1 MKPKKPKS
9 RSFSA
14 NKHASAGAHSSCHE
28 PADGAKNAA
37 LDAELCSA
45 REPMARLQSA
55 ASNARTRSV
64 HELIDR
70 LQPAAKARLTTGRAL
85 QAGLHSR
92 AVNAA
97 YAKRRKA
104 AAAAEKARKKAALA
118 DAVEAASHPE
128 KYGLNTVGGRTLTKH
143 EAWWAKYG
151 PIAEEI
157 YEKRE
162 ERIARRAYRL
172 NMLAER
178 FGDICEMTE
187 GRAVAWRRAPG
198 DHLCERAFLMFINDP
213 GHAAYCS
220 FMEHSSKHLAR
231 MKAAVRRP
239 YYYEAERARRRELA
253 AARRK
258 ITRRYTDNSCPT
270 REQILAGWL
279 NRRKSHAD
287 AIRFGSLIEDLECYI
302 DNSLM
307 RTDDG
312 VIYGRNSGI
321 KGWLQENIPALYL
334 KYSTIM
340 RYKAAAKKLKQITL
354 LRDPTPIAAVV
365 GDPAE
370 AKCDY
375 GADEIA
381 EKGESSCLVRENGV
395 EKGLGEGDG
404 RGEGKCEGE
413 GIGARRMGIKVP
425 EVEVV
430 RARAIWEEVV
440 KGIGPS
446 ATALMER
453 IDDLCDPER
462 IEDTNMLE
470 EMREKYRNEITVR
483 TKSSW
488 WRKLLQVSG

>member
-1 MKPKKPKS
+1 M
-9 RSFSA
+9 
-14 NKHASAGAHSSCHE
+14 
-28 PADGAKNAA
+28 
-37 LDAELCSA
+37 DAELRSA

-55 ASNARTRSV
+55 ASNARARSV

-70 LQPAAKARLTTGRAL
+70 LLPTAKARLTTGRAL

-104 AAAAEKARKKAALA
+104 AAAAEKARQKAALA

-151 PIAEEI
+151 PIAEDI
-157 YEKRE
+157 YKKRE

-187 GRAVAWRRAPG
+187 GRAVAWRNDPAG
-198 DHLCERAFLMFINDP
+198 HLCERAFLMFINNP

-231 MKAAVRRP
+231 MKASVRRP

-365 GDPAE
+365 RDPAE

-381 EKGESSCLVRENGV
+381 VKGEASCLVRENDV
-395 EKGLGEGDG
+395 EKGLGEGEG
-404 RGEGKCEGE
+404 RGEGRGEEKGEEKGE
-413 GIGARRMGIKVP
+413 GIGARRRMGIKVP

-440 KGIGPS
+440 KGTAPS

-462 IEDTNMLE
+462 IEDANMLE

-488 WRKLLQVSG
+488 WRKLLQVSRGGDAIAPRGVSPLFSWPK

>member
-1 MKPKKPKS
+1 
-9 RSFSA
+9 
-14 NKHASAGAHSSCHE
+14 
-28 PADGAKNAA
+28 
-37 LDAELCSA
+37 
-45 REPMARLQSA
+45 MARLQSA

-128 KYGLNTVGGRTLTKH
+128 NYGLNTVGGRTLTKH

-307 RTDDG
+307 RTDGG

-395 EKGLGEGDG
+395 EKGLGEG
-404 RGEGKCEGE
+404 EGKCEGE

-440 KGIGPS
+440 KGIAPS

-462 IEDTNMLE
+462 IEDANMLE
-470 EMREKYRNEITVR
+470 EMREKYRNAITVR

>member
-1 MKPKKPKS
+1 
-9 RSFSA
+9 
-14 NKHASAGAHSSCHE
+14 
-28 PADGAKNAA
+28 
-37 LDAELCSA
+37 
-45 REPMARLQSA
+45 MARLQSA

-220 FMEHSSKHLAR
+220 FIEHSSKHLAR

-312 VIYGRNSGI
+312 VIFGRNSGI

-365 GDPAE
+365 PESAE
-370 AKCDY
+370 TKCDY

-381 EKGESSCLVRENGV
+381 EKGESSCLVRENDV
-395 EKGLGEGDG
+395 EKGLGEGK
-404 RGEGKCEGE
+404 GKGEGE

-462 IEDTNMLE
+462 IEDANMLE

>member
-1 MKPKKPKS
+1 MKLKKPKS
-9 RSFSA
+9 RSVSA
-14 NKHASAGAHSSCHE
+14 NKRASIAAFLDGDSSAH
-28 PADGAKNAA
+28 
-37 LDAELCSA
+37 
-45 REPMARLQSA
+45 
-55 ASNARTRSV
+55 
-64 HELIDR
+64 
-70 LQPAAKARLTTGRAL
+70 KARLTTGRAL
-85 QAGLHSR
+85 QAGIISR
-92 AVNAA
+92 ATNQA
-97 YAKRRKA
+97 YAKRQKA
-104 AAAAEKARKKAALA
+104 AAAQEKARKKAALA

-128 KYGLNTVGGRTLTKH
+128 KYGLNTVGDRTLTKH

-187 GRAVAWRRAPG
+187 GRAVAWRRASG
-198 DHLCERAFLMFINDP
+198 DHLCERAFLMFINNP

-220 FMEHSSKHLAR
+220 FMECSSKSLAR
-231 MKAAVRRP
+231 MKASVRRP

-253 AARRK
+253 AQRRK
-258 ITRRYTDNSCPT
+258 ITRRYTDNACPT

-354 LRDPTPIAAVV
+354 LRDPTPIAVV
-365 GDPAE
+365 VPESAE
-370 AKCDY
+370 PKCDY

-381 EKGESSCLVRENGV
+381 VKGESSCLVCENGV
-395 EKGLGEGDG
+395 EKGLGEDEVGGEGEGNDEVK
-404 RGEGKCEGE
+404 GEGK
-413 GIGARRMGIKVP
+413 GARRRKGIKVP

-462 IEDTNMLE
+462 IEDANMLE

-483 TKSSW
+483 TKTSW
-488 WRKLLQVSG
+488 WRKMMRVSG

>member
-1 MKPKKPKS
+1 
-9 RSFSA
+9 
-14 NKHASAGAHSSCHE
+14 
-28 PADGAKNAA
+28 
-37 LDAELCSA
+37 
-45 REPMARLQSA
+45 
-55 ASNARTRSV
+55 
-64 HELIDR
+64 
-70 LQPAAKARLTTGRAL
+70 
-85 QAGLHSR
+85 
-92 AVNAA
+92 
-97 YAKRRKA
+97 
-104 AAAAEKARKKAALA
+104 
-118 DAVEAASHPE
+118 
-128 KYGLNTVGGRTLTKH
+128 
-143 EAWWAKYG
+143 
-151 PIAEEI
+151 
-157 YEKRE
+157 
-162 ERIARRAYRL
+162 
-172 NMLAER
+172 
-178 FGDICEMTE
+178 
-187 GRAVAWRRAPG
+187 
-198 DHLCERAFLMFINDP
+198 MFINDP

-279 NRRKSHAD
+279 NRRKSHVD

-365 GDPAE
+365 PESAE
-370 AKCDY
+370 TKCDY

-381 EKGESSCLVRENGV
+381 EKGESSCLVRENDV

-404 RGEGKCEGE
+404 RGEGKGEGEGRGEEKDDGRGE
-413 GIGARRMGIKVP
+413 GIGARMGKRIKVP

-430 RARAIWEEVV
+430 RARAIWEEAV

-446 ATALMER
+446 VTALMER

-462 IEDTNMLE
+462 IEDANMLE

>member
-1 MKPKKPKS
+1 MDGDS
-9 RSFSA
+9 SA
-14 NKHASAGAHSSCHE
+14 H
-28 PADGAKNAA
+28 
-37 LDAELCSA
+37 
-45 REPMARLQSA
+45 
-55 ASNARTRSV
+55 
-64 HELIDR
+64 
-70 LQPAAKARLTTGRAL
+70 KARLTTGRAL
-85 QAGLHSR
+85 QAGIISR
-92 AVNAA
+92 ATNQA
-97 YAKRRKA
+97 YAKRQKA
-104 AAAAEKARKKAALA
+104 AAAQEKARKKAALA

-198 DHLCERAFLMFINDP
+198 DHLCERAFLMFINNP

-220 FMEHSSKHLAR
+220 FMERSSQSLAR
-231 MKAAVRRP
+231 MKASVRRP
-239 YYYEAERARRRELA
+239 YYYEAENARRSELA
-253 AARRK
+253 AQRRK
-258 ITRRYTDNSCPT
+258 ITRRYTDNACPT

-354 LRDPTPIAAVV
+354 LRDPTPIAVV
-365 GDPAE
+365 VPESAE
-370 AKCDY
+370 PKCDY

-381 EKGESSCLVRENGV
+381 VKGESSCLVCENGV
-395 EKGLGEGDG
+395 EKGLGEGKG
-404 RGEGKCEGE
+404 EVEGKGEGEGEVEGGVGGEGEGNGEVKGEGK
-413 GIGARRMGIKVP
+413 GARKGIKVP
-425 EVEVV
+425 DVEVV

-462 IEDTNMLE
+462 IEDANMLE

-483 TKSSW
+483 TKTSW
-488 WRKLLQVSG
+488 WRKMMRVSG

>member
-1 MKPKKPKS
+1 MAHLQP
-9 RSFSA
+9 
-14 NKHASAGAHSSCHE
+14 AG
-28 PADGAKNAA
+28 
-37 LDAELCSA
+37 
-45 REPMARLQSA
+45 
-55 ASNARTRSV
+55 SNARARSV

-70 LQPAAKARLTTGRAL
+70 LQPAAGSSRLTTGRAL

-187 GRAVAWRRAPG
+187 GRAVAWRSDPTG
-198 DHLCERAFLMFINDP
+198 HLCERAFLMFINDP

-381 EKGESSCLVRENGV
+381 EKGGSFCLVRENGV

-404 RGEGKCEGE
+404 RGEGK
-413 GIGARRMGIKVP
+413 GARMGKRIKVP

-462 IEDTNMLE
+462 IEDANMLE

>member
-1 MKPKKPKS
+1 MKLKKPKS
-9 RSFSA
+9 RSFSV
-14 NKHASAGAHSSCHE
+14 NKRAFISAILDGDSSAH
-28 PADGAKNAA
+28 
-37 LDAELCSA
+37 
-45 REPMARLQSA
+45 
-55 ASNARTRSV
+55 
-64 HELIDR
+64 
-70 LQPAAKARLTTGRAL
+70 KARLTTGRAL
-85 QAGLHSR
+85 QAGIISR
-92 AVNAA
+92 VTNQA
-97 YAKRRKA
+97 YAKRQKA
-104 AAAAEKARKKAALA
+104 AAAQEKARKKAALA

-198 DHLCERAFLMFINDP
+198 DHLCERAFLMFINNP

-220 FMEHSSKHLAR
+220 FMERSSQSLAR
-231 MKAAVRRP
+231 MKASVRRP
-239 YYYEAERARRRELA
+239 YYYEAENARRRELA
-253 AARRK
+253 AQRRK
-258 ITRRYTDNSCPT
+258 ITRRYTDNACPT

-354 LRDPTPIAAVV
+354 LRDPTPIAVV
-365 GDPAE
+365 VPESAE
-370 AKCDY
+370 TKCDY
-375 GADEIA
+375 GADEIT
-381 EKGESSCLVRENGV
+381 EKGESFCLVRENGV
-395 EKGLGEGDG
+395 EKGLGKGKGEVEGKGGVEVEGEVEVEGKGEGEVGGEGEGNDAVK
-404 RGEGKCEGE
+404 GEGKGE
-413 GIGARRMGIKVP
+413 VKGSRRGKGIKVP

-462 IEDTNMLE
+462 IEDANMLE

-483 TKSSW
+483 TKTSW
-488 WRKLLQVSG
+488 WRKMMRVSG

>member
-1 MKPKKPKS
+1 MKLKKPKS
-9 RSFSA
+9 RSVSA
-14 NKHASAGAHSSCHE
+14 NKRAFVSAILDGGSSAHSAENASASAPSPAHKAQMRSATKAQSC
-28 PADGAKNAA
+28 
-37 LDAELCSA
+37 
-45 REPMARLQSA
+45 
-55 ASNARTRSV
+55 SV
-64 HELIDR
+64 PELIDSIA
-70 LQPAAKARLTTGRAL
+70 PAAHKARLTTGRAL
-85 QAGLHSR
+85 QAGIISR
-92 AVNAA
+92 ATNQAH
-97 YAKRRKA
+97 AKRQKA
-104 AAAAEKARKKAALA
+104 AAAEEKARKKAALA

-198 DHLCERAFLMFINDP
+198 DHLCERAFLMFINNP

-220 FMEHSSKHLAR
+220 FMECSSKSLAR
-231 MKAAVRRP
+231 MKASVRRP
-239 YYYEAERARRRELA
+239 YYYEVERARRRELA
-253 AARRK
+253 AQRRK

-354 LRDPTPIAAVV
+354 LRDPTPIAVV
-365 GDPAE
+365 VPESAE
-370 AKCDY
+370 TKCDY

-381 EKGESSCLVRENGV
+381 VNSNS
-395 EKGLGEGDG
+395 
-404 RGEGKCEGE
+404 
-413 GIGARRMGIKVP
+413 IVP
-425 EVEVV
+425 ELEVV

-440 KGIGPS
+440 KEIGPS

-462 IEDTNMLE
+462 IEDANMLE

-488 WRKLLQVSG
+488 WRKMMRVSG